1 MAKATAAAESP
12 ALPAEAKPGGK
23 KLVIVESP
31 TKSKKI
37 QQYLP
42 KGYVVDSCVGHIRDL
57 PQGKENIP
65 AEIKGKPW
73 ADYAVDIDNDFAP
86 YYVTIPGKQKVIS
99 GLKAKLKAAD
109 ELFLATDEDREGESI
124 SWHLVEALKPKVPV
138 RRMVFN
144 EITKDAIL
152 KALKSPREVDMNLVQ
167 AQETRRILDRLYG
180 YALSPLLW
188 KKVGGGLSAGRVQS
202 PAIRLVVQRER
213 ERRAFVAA
221 GYWGLTARLVAQ
233 AKPSGEQGAFDAKL
247 VAVAGKRIATGKDFD
262 KETGKLAAG
271 KDVVVFEEAAA
282 KDLKSRLEKA
292 GTAWLVAD
300 VTEQQRQSSPEAPFV
315 TSTLQQEANNRLNLS
330 ARATM
335 QAAQRLF
342 ENGFITYMR
351 TDSTALSEEAV
362 AGAHDAVKAQFG
374 AEYLAPQAR
383 TYEGKQQKGAQEAHE
398 AIRPAGRDFIHPDRA
413 GLSGQDAALYRLI
426 WMRTL
431 ASQMA
436 NERYTST
443 TVTVTALEATFTASG
458 KRVDFAG
465 YRAAYG
471 ATEDEEGSL
480 PAVAKGDRPAC
491 KGVDAEGH
499 ETKPPARY
507 TEATLVKALVEERI
521 GRPSTY
527 AAILQTIQDR
537 GYVVAKGKALV
548 PSFTAFAVVGLLER
562 SFPKLIDLSFTA
574 DMEEKLDLIASGE
587 QKWVPFLREFFLG
600 KEGLQA
606 EIERQMK
613 AIDPA
618 DGRTVDLGKGFPY
631 AVKIGRFG
639 PYVETEKDGERV
651 SASIPESITPDE
663 LDAATV
669 ERLLQQKAEGP
680 KSLGEDPATGL
691 PVYVLD
697 GRFGPYYQLGDSSEE
712 KGAPKPKRASLP
724 KGRTPDNGDLE
735 EALFLL
741 SLPKELGPH
750 PQGGKVLVGLGRF
763 GPYVVWEN
771 GPAKEYRSIQP
782 DRLRVM
788 ALGEA
793 MDLLSQPK
801 KGRGGRGQATV
812 LREMGAHPDDG
823 KPVNILDG
831 RYGPYIKHGE
841 VNANVPRGT
850 APEAVTMDQA
860 LAALA
865 ERAARGPPAKKKAR
879 RRAK

>member
-1 MAKATAAAESP
+1 MATKSNAGSGQAATG
-12 ALPAEAKPGGK
+12 GGK

-37 QQYLP
+37 AGYLP

-57 PQGKENIP
+57 PSSKKDMP

-73 ADYAVDIDNDFAP
+73 ADFGVDVEHDFAP
-86 YYVTIPGKQKVIS
+86 YYVTIPGKQKVIT

-152 KALKSPREVDMNLVQ
+152 KALASPRDVDMNLVQ

-202 PAIRLVVQRER
+202 PAIRLVVLRER
-213 ERRAFVAA
+213 ERRAFVPAS
-221 GYWGLTARLVAQ
+221 YWGLTALLNKSADF
-233 AKPSGEQGAFDAKL
+233 EAKL
-247 VAVAGKRIATGKDFD
+247 VAVAGKKVATGKDFD
-262 KETGKLAAG
+262 KDTGKLAAG
-271 KDVVVFEEAAA
+271 KDVVQLGEVQA
-282 KDLKSRLEKA
+282 KDLQARLEKA
-292 GTAWLVAD
+292 AWVVTD
-300 VTEQQRQSSPEAPFV
+300 VTEQQRQSSPEPPFV

-330 ARATM
+330 ARQAM

-351 TDSTALSEEAV
+351 TDSTNLSEEGI
-362 AGAHDAVKAQFG
+362 AGAQDAVKAVFG
-374 AEYLAPQAR
+374 AQYLHSSKR

-398 AIRPAGRDFIHPDRA
+398 AIRPAGRDFAHPDKT
-413 GLSGQDAALYRLI
+413 GLSGVDLNLYRLI

-431 ASQMA
+431 ACQMA

-480 PAVAKGDRPAC
+480 PPLKTGDKPALR
-491 KGVDAEGH
+491 KLTAEGH

-507 TEATLVKALVEERI
+507 TEATLVKALVDERI

-537 GYVVAKGKALV
+537 GYVVPKGKALV
-548 PSFTAFAVVGLLER
+548 PSFTAFAVVGLLEKH
-562 SFPKLIDLSFTA
+562 FPKLIDLQFTA
-574 DMEEKLDLIASGE
+574 EMEEKLDLIAAGE
-587 QKWVPFLREFFLG
+587 TQWVPFLSEFFLG
-600 KEGLQA
+600 PNGLQA
-606 EIERQMK
+606 QIASRMK
-613 AIDPA
+613 SIDPGE
-618 DGRTVDLGKGFPY
+618 GRQVDLGPGMPCK
-631 AVKIGRFG
+631 VMIGRFG
-639 PYVETEKDGERV
+639 PYIEVEQDGQRL
-651 SASIPESITPDE
+651 SASIPESVTPDE
-663 LDAATV
+663 LDVATV
-669 ERLLQQKAEGP
+669 ERLLKQKAEGP

-691 PVYVLD
+691 AVYVLD
-697 GRFGPYYQLGDSSEE
+697 GRFGPYYQLGEAEE
-712 KGAPKPKRASLP
+712 GSKVKPKRASLP
-724 KGRTPDNGDLE
+724 KGKTPDTADLE

-750 PQGGKVLVGLGRF
+750 ADGGKVLVGLGRF
-763 GPYVVWEN
+763 GPYVLWEN
-771 GPAKEYRSIQP
+771 GAAKEYRSIKP
-782 DRLRVM
+782 DRLREIDLPE
-788 ALGEA
+788 ALG
-793 MDLLSQPK
+793 LLAQPK
-801 KGRGGRGQATV
+801 QGRGGRGAATV
-812 LREMGAHPDDG
+812 LRELGPHPDDG

-831 RYGPYIKHGE
+831 RYGPYIKHGD
-841 VNANVPRGT
+841 VNANVPKGT
-850 APEAVTMDQA
+850 ATEAVTMQQA
-860 LAALA
+860 VDAIA
-865 ERAARGPPAKKKAR
+865 ERAARGPPAKKAR
-879 RRAK
+879 RRRA

>member
-1 MAKATAAAESP
+1 MAAAPKKGEST
-12 ALPAEAKPGGK
+12 GR

-42 KGYVVDSCVGHIRDL
+42 KGYTVDSCVGHIRDL
-57 PQGKENIP
+57 PSSKADIP
-65 AEIKGKPW
+65 AEIKGKKW
-73 ADYAVDIDNDFAP
+73 ADYGVDLENDFAP

-99 GLKAKLKAAD
+99 GLRALLKGAD

-152 KALKSPREVDMNLVQ
+152 RALASPRTIDMNLVQ

-202 PAIRLVVQRER
+202 PAIRLVVLRER
-213 ERRAFVAA
+213 ERRAFVPAS
-221 GYWGLTARLVAQ
+221 YWGLTAVLNRDGDFEARLVAV
-233 AKPSGEQGAFDAKL
+233 SGKK
-247 VAVAGKRIATGKDFD
+247 VATGKDFD
-262 KETGKLAAG
+262 KDTGKLAAG
-271 KDVVVFEEAAA
+271 KDVLQLAEVQA
-282 KDLKSRLEKA
+282 KDLKQRLEAKS
-292 GTAWLVAD
+292 TVWTVSDVA
-300 VTEQQRQSSPEAPFV
+300 EQQRQSSPEAPFV

-330 ARATM
+330 ARQAM
-335 QAAQRLF
+335 QTAQRLF

-351 TDSTALSEEAV
+351 TDSTNLSEEGI
-362 AGAHDAVKAQFG
+362 AGAQDAVKAEFG
-374 AEYLAPQAR
+374 AEYLHPTKR

-398 AIRPAGRDFIHPDRA
+398 AIRPAGRDFVHPGKT
-413 GLSGQDAALYRLI
+413 GLSGVDLALYRLI

-431 ASQMA
+431 ACQMA

-480 PAVAKGDRPAC
+480 PKMAKGDKPSC
-491 KGVDAEGH
+491 KSVTAEGH

-507 TEATLVKALVEERI
+507 TEATLVKALVDERI

-537 GYVVAKGKALV
+537 GYVIPKGKALV
-548 PSFTAFAVVGLLER
+548 PSFTAFAVVGLLEKH
-562 SFPKLIDLSFTA
+562 FPKLIDLQFTA
-574 DMEEKLDLIASGE
+574 DMEEKLDQIAAGDL
-587 QKWVPFLREFFLG
+587 QWVPFLTEFFLG
-600 KEGLQA
+600 KNGLQA
-606 EIERQMK
+606 EIERRMK
-613 AIDPA
+613 TIDPA

-631 AVKIGRFG
+631 SVKIGRFG
-639 PYVETEKDGERV
+639 PYIEVESKGERL

-669 ERLLQQKAEGP
+669 ERLLKQKAEGP

-697 GRFGPYYQLGDSSEE
+697 GRFGPYYQLGDVEE
-712 KGAPKPKRASLP
+712 GSKTKPKRASLP
-724 KGRTPDNGDLE
+724 KGKTPETADMQ

-741 SLPKELGPH
+741 SLPKFLGEH
-750 PQGGKVLVGLGRF
+750 PTGGNVLVGLGRF
-763 GPYVVWEN
+763 GPYVLHEN
-771 GPAKEYRSIQP
+771 GDAKEYRSIQP

-793 MDLLSQPK
+793 LDLLAKPK
-801 KGRGGRGQATV
+801 QGRGGRGQATV
-812 LREMGAHPDDG
+812 LRELGPHPEDG

-841 VNANVPRGT
+841 VNANVPKGT
-850 APEAVTMDQA
+850 AVEAVTMDVA
-860 LAALA
+860 VAAIA
-865 ERAARGPPAKKKAR
+865 ERAARGPPTKKKAR
-879 RRAK
+879 RRKA

>member
-1 MAKATAAAESP
+1 MAKAPATTESSGV
-12 ALPAEAKPGGK
+12 AGAGK

-42 KGYVVDSCVGHIRDL
+42 KGYTVDSCVGHIRDL
-57 PQGKENIP
+57 PQGKENVP

-73 ADYAVDIDNDFAP
+73 ADYAVDIENDFQP
-86 YYVTIPGKQKVIS
+86 YYVVIPGKQKVIS

-152 KALKSPREVDMNLVQ
+152 KALKSPREVDMDLVQ

-202 PAIRLVVQRER
+202 PAIRLVVLRER
-213 ERRAFVAA
+213 ERRAFVPAS
-221 GYWGLTARLVAQ
+221 YWGLTAVLDKSGQFEARLVAV
-233 AKPSGEQGAFDAKL
+233 SGKK
-247 VAVAGKRIATGKDFD
+247 VATGKDFD
-262 KETGKLAAG
+262 KDTGKLAAG
-271 KDVVVFEEAAA
+271 RDVLQLAETQA
-282 KDLKSRLEKA
+282 KDLQKRLESKA
-292 GTAWLVAD
+292 TVWTVTD

-330 ARATM
+330 ARQAM

-351 TDSTALSEEAV
+351 TDSTSLSEEGI
-362 AGAHDAVKAQFG
+362 AGAQDAVKAQFG
-374 AEYLAPQAR
+374 ADYLHPTKR

-398 AIRPAGRDFIHPDRA
+398 AIRPAGRDFVHPDKS
-413 GLSGQDAALYRLI
+413 GLSGVDLALYRLI

-431 ASQMA
+431 ACQMA

-480 PAVAKGDRPAC
+480 PKLATGDKPTCRS
-491 KGVDAEGH
+491 VTAEGH

-507 TEATLVKALVEERI
+507 TEATLVKALVDERI

-537 GYVVAKGKALV
+537 GYVVPKGKALV
-548 PSFTAFAVVGLLER
+548 PSFTAFAVVGLLEKH
-562 SFPKLIDLSFTA
+562 FPKLIDLQFTA
-574 DMEEKLDLIASGE
+574 DMEEKLDLIAAGE
-587 QKWVPFLREFFLG
+587 TQWVPFLREFFLG
-600 KEGLQA
+600 PNGLQA
-606 EIERQMK
+606 QIAERMTS
-613 AIDPA
+613 IDPGE
-618 DGRTVDLGKGFPY
+618 GRTVDLGKGFPY
-631 AVKIGRFG
+631 AVRIGRFG
-639 PYVETEKDGERV
+639 PYIEVEKDGERL

-663 LDAATV
+663 LDAETV
-669 ERLLQQKAEGP
+669 ERLLKQKAEGP
-680 KSLGEDPATGL
+680 KSLGEDPETGL

-697 GRFGPYYQLGDSSEE
+697 GRFGPYYQLGETEE
-712 KGAPKPKRASLP
+712 GKGAPKPKRASLP
-724 KGRTPDNGDLE
+724 KGKTPEQGQLD

-741 SLPKELGPH
+741 SLPKRLGEH
-750 PQGGKVLVGLGRF
+750 PQGGGVLVGLGRF
-763 GPYVVWEN
+763 GPYVLWEN
-771 GPAKEYRSIQP
+771 GEAKEYRSIQP
-782 DRLRVM
+782 DRLRVI
-788 ALGEA
+788 ALQEA
-793 MDLLSQPK
+793 LDLLAQPK

-812 LREMGAHPDDG
+812 LRELGPHPDDG

-850 APEAVTMDQA
+850 APEQVTMDMA
-860 LAALA
+860 VAAIA
-865 ERAARGPPAKKKAR
+865 ERAARGPPAKKAR
-879 RRAK
+879 RRKS

>member
-1 MAKATAAAESP
+1 MATKSESS
-12 ALPAEAKPGGK
+12 AGK

-37 QQYLP
+37 AGYLP

-57 PQGKENIP
+57 PSSKADIP

-73 ADYAVDIDNDFAP
+73 ADYGVDVEHGFAP

-152 KALKSPREVDMNLVQ
+152 KALKSPREVDMDLVQ

-202 PAIRLVVQRER
+202 PAIRLIVQRER
-213 ERRAFVAA
+213 ERRAFVPAT
-221 GYWGLTARLVAQ
+221 YWGLTALLNKAADFEARLVTVGGQ
-233 AKPSGEQGAFDAKL
+233 R
-247 VAVAGKRIATGKDFD
+247 VAAGKDFD
-262 KETGKLAAG
+262 KDTGKLAAG
-271 KDVVVFEEAAA
+271 KDVLALGESEAR
-282 KDLKSRLEKA
+282 DLTRRLEAKS
-292 GTAWLVAD
+292 TVWFVTD
-300 VTEQQRQSSPEAPFV
+300 VTEQSRQSSPEPPFV

-351 TDSTALSEEAV
+351 TDSTNLSDEGI
-362 AGAHDAVKAQFG
+362 AGAQDAVRRDYG
-374 AEYLAPQAR
+374 ADYLHPTKR
-383 TYEGKQQKGAQEAHE
+383 TYGDKQQAGAQEAHE
-398 AIRPAGRDFIHPDRA
+398 AIRPAGRDFTPPEKT
-413 GLSGQDAALYRLI
+413 GLAGQDLALYQLI
-426 WMRTL
+426 WRRTL
-431 ASQMA
+431 ACQMA

-471 ATEDEEGSL
+471 ATEQEEGSL
-480 PAVAKGDRPAC
+480 PALAKGDKPQLRRLTP
-491 KGVDAEGH
+491 EGH

-507 TEATLVKALVEERI
+507 TEASLVKAMVEERI

-537 GYVVAKGKALV
+537 GYVTAKGKALV
-548 PSFTAFAVVGLLER
+548 PTFTAFAVVGLMEKH
-562 SFPKLIDLSFTA
+562 FPRLIDLAFTA
-574 DMEEKLDLIASGE
+574 DMEEKLDQIAAGRT
-587 QKWVPFLREFFLG
+587 QWVPFLEAFFNG
-600 KEGLQA
+600 PDGLKA
-606 EIERQMK
+606 EIDRRMES
-613 AIDPA
+613 IDPGEA
-618 DGRTVDLGKGFPY
+618 RTIDLGKDFPY
-631 AVKIGRFG
+631 TVKIGRFG
-639 PYVETEKDGERV
+639 PYLETEVSGERV

-669 ERLLQQKAEGP
+669 ERLLKQKAEGP
-680 KSLGEDPATGL
+680 KSLGEDPDTGL

-697 GRFGPYYQLGDSSEE
+697 GRFGPYYQLGDAEE
-712 KGAPKPKRASLP
+712 GKGAPKPKRASLP
-724 KGRTPDNGDLE
+724 KGKTPEQASLE
-735 EALFLL
+735 EGLFLL

-750 PQGGKVLVGLGRF
+750 PDGGRVLVGLGRF
-763 GPYVVWEN
+763 GPYVLWEN
-771 GPAKEYRSIQP
+771 GDAKEYRSIKP
-782 DRLRVM
+782 DRLRLVDLPE
-788 ALGEA
+788 ALG
-793 MDLLSQPK
+793 LLAQPK
-801 KGRGGRGQATV
+801 QGRGGRGAATV
-812 LREMGAHPDDG
+812 LREMGAHPADG
-823 KPVNILDG
+823 QPVRVLDG
-831 RYGPYIKHGE
+831 RYGPYVKHGDT
-841 VNANVPRGT
+841 NANVPKGT
-850 APEAVTMDQA
+850 AIEALTMEQA
-860 LAALA
+860 VAALD
-865 ERAARGPPAKKKAR
+865 ERAARGPPAKKRPRKR
-879 RRAK
+879 T

>member
-1 MAKATAAAESP
+1 MAKPTAGS
-12 ALPAEAKPGGK
+12 EASSKGK
-23 KLVIVESP
+23 GQKLVIVESP

-42 KGYVVDSCVGHIRDL
+42 KGFVVDSCVGHIRDL
-57 PQGKENIP
+57 PSSKADIP
-65 AEIKGKPW
+65 AAIKGKPW
-73 ADYAVDIDNDFAP
+73 ADYGVDVEHGFTP

-99 GLKAKLKAAD
+99 GLKAKLKASD

-124 SWHLVEALKPKVPV
+124 SWHLVEALQPKVPV

-152 KALKSPREVDMNLVQ
+152 KALSAPRDVDMHLVQ

-202 PAIRLVVQRER
+202 VAVRLVVQRER

-221 GYWGLTARLVAQ
+221 TYWGLSALLR
-233 AKPSGEQGAFDAKL
+233 KGADFEAKL
-247 VAVAGKRIATGKDFD
+247 VAVSGKRIATGKDFD
-262 KETGKLAAG
+262 KDTGKLAAG
-271 KDVVVFEEAAA
+271 KDVVELGEAQA
-282 KDLKSRLEKA
+282 KDLQRRLESKS
-292 GTAWLVAD
+292 TTWLVSD
-300 VTEQQRQSSPEAPFV
+300 VAQQSRQSSPEPPFV

-330 ARATM
+330 ARQTM

-351 TDSTALSEEAV
+351 TDSTALSEEGV
-362 AGAHDAVKAQFG
+362 AGAQDAVRSEFG
-374 AEYLAPQAR
+374 AEYLAPQVR

-398 AIRPAGRDFIHPDRA
+398 AIRPAGRDFQHPDKT
-413 GLSGQDAALYRLI
+413 GLSGVDLALYRLV

-431 ASQMA
+431 ACQMA
-436 NERYTST
+436 NERFTST

-480 PAVAKGDRPAC
+480 PEMAKGDRPELR
-491 KGVDAEGH
+491 KLTAEGH

-507 TEATLVKALVEERI
+507 TEASLVKAMVDERI

-537 GYVVAKGKALV
+537 GYVVLKGKALV
-548 PSFTAFAVVGLLER
+548 PSFTAFAVVGLLEKH
-562 SFPKLIDLSFTA
+562 FPKLIDLQFTA
-574 DMEEKLDLIASGE
+574 EMEEKLDLIASGE
-587 QKWVPFLREFFLG
+587 MPWVPFLEEFFLG
-600 KEGLQA
+600 PHGLQA
-606 EIERQMK
+606 EIEKRM
-613 AIDPA
+613 ASIDPGDA
-618 DGRTVDLGKGFPY
+618 RTIGLGKDFPY
-631 AVKIGRFG
+631 TVKIGRFG
-639 PYVETEKDGERV
+639 PYIEVEQGGERL

-669 ERLLQQKAEGP
+669 ERLLKQKAEGP

-697 GRFGPYYQLGDSSEE
+697 GRFGPYYQLGEASDE
-712 KGAPKPKRASLP
+712 KGAPKPKRASLA
-724 KGRTPDNGDLE
+724 KGTTPETANLE

-750 PQGGKVLVGLGRF
+750 PQGGTVSVGLGRF

-771 GPAKEYRSIQP
+771 AGAKEYRSIQP
-782 DRLRVM
+782 DRLRVI

-793 MDLLSQPK
+793 LDLLAQPK

-812 LREMGAHPDDG
+812 LRDLGAHPDDG
-823 KPVNILDG
+823 KPVQVLDG
-831 RYGPYIKHGE
+831 RYGPYVKHGDT
-841 VNANVPRGT
+841 NANVPRGT
-850 APEAVTMDQA
+850 AVEALTMEQA
-860 LAALA
+860 VAALA
-865 ERAARGPPAKKKAR
+865 ERAARGPPAKTPKR
-879 RRAK
+879 RKR